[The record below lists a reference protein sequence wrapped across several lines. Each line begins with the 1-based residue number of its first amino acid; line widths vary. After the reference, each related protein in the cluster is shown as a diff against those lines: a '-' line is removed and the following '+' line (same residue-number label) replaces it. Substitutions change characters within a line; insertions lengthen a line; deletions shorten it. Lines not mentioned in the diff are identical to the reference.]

1 MADPV
6 LQALEQATAPLAA
19 AGARPVNKVREAA
32 DAFESVFIN
41 QLLGTMFSGLET
53 GKMFG
58 GGSSEKIYRSMMNKE
73 IADSITRAGGIG
85 LSNTIQREILALQE
99 VG

>member
-6 LQALEQATAPLAA
+6 LQALDQATAPLAA
-19 AGARPVNKVREAA
+19 ASARHVNKVREAA
-32 DAFESVFIN
+32 DVFESVFIN
-41 QLLGTMFSGLET
+41 QLLDTMFSGLET
-53 GKMFG
+53 DKMFG

-73 IADSITRAGGIG
+73 TADSITRAGGIG
-85 LSNTIQREILALQE
+85 LSHTIQREILALQE

>member
-6 LQALEQATAPLAA
+6 LQALDQATAPLAA
-19 AGARPVNKVREAA
+19 SKTRPVDKIRQASE
-32 DAFESVFIN
+32 AFESVFIN
-41 QLLGTMFSGLET
+41 QLLDTMFSGVET
-53 GKMFG
+53 DKMFG

-73 IADSITRAGGIG
+73 IADSMARAGGIG
-85 LSNTIQREILALQE
+85 LSDTIQREILALQE

>member
-6 LQALEQATAPLAA
+6 LQALDQATAPLAA
-19 AGARPVNKVREAA
+19 ASARHVNKVREAA
-32 DAFESVFIN
+32 DAFESVFT
-41 QLLGTMFSGLET
+41 TMFSGLET
-53 GKMFG
+53 DKMFG

-85 LSNTIQREILALQE
+85 LSHTIQREILALQE

>member
-19 AGARPVNKVREAA
+19 AKVRPVDKVREAA
-32 DAFESVFIN
+32 EAFESVFLN
-41 QLLGTMFSGLET
+41 QLLDTMFSGIDT
-53 GKMFG
+53 DQTFG

-73 IADSITRAGGIG
+73 IGDSIARAGGIG
-85 LSNTIQREILALQE
+85 LSETIQREILAMQE
-99 VG
+99 VA